1 MKARRISRE
10 TILIAMVLLA
20 AVLAGAVSAA
30 GAEIPRKINYQAR
43 LRDSSTGEPY
53 VGNANLTFRIYD
65 DPVSG
70 TAIWEES
77 LVSTADSA
85 GIVSAILGSSVPID
99 VDFNTAAW
107 LEVEVDGEVLSP
119 RREMV
124 SVPYAFL
131 ALDADNLGGE
141 PDSNYVLKGEP
152 GSVTAEM
159 IVGGTGSGLDA
170 DLLDSLS
177 AEAFSDT
184 GHTHDGLYYR
194 KEELNTSGTINDS
207 GNPVAWSKLKEVP
220 AGFADGTDDTGGTGD
235 GYSLDAA
242 DGSPTDAVYVDDVG
256 NVGIGTTT
264 PDDGLD
270 VVGDAD
276 LTGDLKIGGTPV
288 FSVDLSGNTVIGSGA
303 GYGTSGTHNIFM
315 GFGSGYANT
324 TGSSNVF
331 AGAYSGLA
339 NTIGSGNTLVG
350 YSAGAAND
358 SGWGNTCLGYLSG
371 NANIDADIN
380 TFIGY
385 YSGKS
390 NTVGNGNTSVGAM
403 SGWLNTDGEYNTWV
417 GGGAGYSNAGGSG
430 NTCLGYGAGNSNVN
444 GDGNVFIG
452 KQAGYMETGSNK
464 LYIANG
470 PNSSDVLV
478 YGDFAAGKVGIGT
491 TSPEEALDVNGAAK
505 ITAAG
510 SPLKL
515 HTDAGYIELESDNPD
530 PMGLRLSNASRDWY
544 LINGTGL
551 NDRLSIYDGDA
562 GEERFVIDGYS
573 GKVGIG
579 EPNPTSDLTI
589 NRNIP
594 GVWPAPGYPAL
605 TIGCL
610 SHRAASICL
619 GDTADSHGCI
629 GWFPNECLRLL
640 STHAIRFGVGPYG
653 YGTET
658 DVAIDEDGRV
668 GIGTDFPEELLHIV
682 GDNPRILL
690 EAETSNPEINFKSA
704 GDASAETWAL
714 YKESSNDDLYF
725 LQDGTIRVALKT
737 GKGALGIGT
746 NNVGT
751 YELYVQGEAYAT
763 GGWTPSDIRFKEDI
777 AGIESPLEKVL
788 GLKGV
793 SFKWKTEEYGDRG
806 FPEGEHY
813 GVIAQDAEKVLPEIV
828 KEGPDG
834 GKAVAYSEI
843 IPVLIES
850 IRELKAENDA
860 MRQRIAAL
868 ETRGD

>member
-1 MKARRISRE
+1 MKARWTSRGA
-10 TILIAMVLLA
+10 ILIAMVLLA
-20 AVLAGAVSAA
+20 AVLAGAVSAT

-43 LRDSSTGEPY
+43 LTDSSTGEPY

-70 TAIWEES
+70 SPVWEES
-77 LVSTADSA
+77 QVSAADSA
-85 GIVSAILGSSVPID
+85 GIVSVILGSTVPIA

-119 RREMV
+119 RREIV
-124 SVPYAFL
+124 SVPYAFH
-131 ALDADNLGGE
+131 AVDADNLGGE

-159 IVGGTGSGLDA
+159 IVSGTGSGLNA

-194 KEELNTSGTINDS
+194 KEELTSAGTINDS
-207 GNPVAWSKLKEVP
+207 GNPVAWTKLREVP

-235 GYSLDAA
+235 GHSLDAA
-242 DGSPTDAVYVDDVG
+242 DGSPTDAVYVDGVG

-270 VVGDAD
+270 IVGDVD

-288 FSVDLSGNTVIGSGA
+288 LSVDLAGNTAIGAEA
-303 GYGTSGTHNIFM
+303 GYGTTGQHNTFL
-315 GFGSGYANT
+315 GSGSGFANT

-331 AGAYSGLA
+331 AGTYSGLA
-339 NTIGSGNTLVG
+339 NTIGSANTLIG

-390 NTVGNGNTSVGAM
+390 NTVGNGNTFLGSMA
-403 SGWLNTDGEYNTWV
+403 GWLNIDGEYNTSV
-417 GGGAGYSNAGGSG
+417 GGGAGYSNDGGSG
-430 NTCLGYGAGNSNVN
+430 NTCLGYGAGYLNVN

-452 KQAGYMETGSNK
+452 QQAGYMETGSDK

-470 PNSSDVLV
+470 PNSSDVLL
-478 YGDFAAGKVGIGT
+478 YGDFATGRVGIGT
-491 TSPEEALDVNGAAK
+491 TSPEEALEVNGAAK

-551 NDRLSIYDGDA
+551 NDRLSFYDGDA
-562 GEERFVIDGYS
+562 GEERLVINGPS
-573 GKVGIG
+573 GRVGIG
-579 EPNPTSDLTI
+579 EPNPWSDLTI

-594 GVWPAPGYPAL
+594 GVWPGAGYPTL
-605 TIGCL
+605 TIGCTS
-610 SHRAASICL
+610 SHAANICI
-619 GDTADSHGCI
+619 GDTANSHGEI
-629 GWFPNECLRLL
+629 AWFPNECLRLL

-653 YGTET
+653 FGTVT

-668 GIGTDFPEELLHIV
+668 GIGTDFPAELLHIV

-704 GDASAETWAL
+704 GDASAEAWAL

-751 YELYVQGEAYAT
+751 FELYVQGEAYAT
-763 GGWTPSDIRFKEDI
+763 EGWAPSDIRFTEAI
-777 AGIESPLEKVL
+777 VGIESPLEKVL
-788 GLKGV
+788 GLRGV
-793 SFKWKTEEYGDRG
+793 RFKWKTKEYGDRG

-813 GVIAQDAEKVLPEIV
+813 GVIAQDAEKVLPEVV

-834 GKAVAYSEI
+834 GKAIAYSEI

-850 IRELKAENDA
+850 IRELKVENDA
-860 MRQRIAAL
+860 LKERVAAL
-868 ETRGD
+868 EDSRD